1 MSAKN
6 QLLIQYDLHNTLFN
20 NVLVDISE
28 EESHIRLAPGIN
40 NVKWLAGHLVWGQL
54 GLARM
59 GGVTVAIEWTDH
71 FNTQLTEPVSP
82 SLKMPSLEEIKI
94 EWNNYAAPIRDGLAQ
109 MTDEA
114 LNSPIE
120 FPLPGF
126 KTLESLWTFINHHQ
140 AYTIGQI
147 GILRRALGK
156 EAMKYR

>member
-28 EESHIRLAPGIN
+28 EESNVRIVPSIN
-40 NVKWLAGHLVWGQL
+40 NIKWLAGHLVWGQS

-59 GGVTVAIEWTDH
+59 GNVPMDIVWLDH
-71 FNTQLTEPVSP
+71 YNTQIASPPGAEIKVP
-82 SLKMPSLEEIKI
+82 SLQEIKDA
-94 EWNNYAAPIRDGLAQ
+94 WNKLAGPIRDALEEL
-109 MTDEA
+109 TDEA
-114 LNSPIE
+114 LNAPIE
-120 FPLPGF
+120 FPLPAFRTQEG
-126 KTLESLWTFINHHQ
+126 LWTFVNHHQ

-156 EAMKYR
+156 EAMKYF